1 MHMSLYTTT
10 SLHTLH
16 ANITAV
22 TSFTPCTM
30 GAELSQQYSC
40 THQQSR
46 KYSNL
51 LWRWAGSKLH
61 MEIWKSLTIWMLMQR
76 TIKTITQF
84 CKHWLVGPH
93 SRRKQ
98 KQQQKHP
105 TQANTYPS
113 SLPLPFWMPL
123 LPYPSFLFPSSPPS
137 LLFLY
142 CYSPYMSFLPPS
154 FFKYLFI
161 YLYPT
166 LHILFYVFYSTSL
179 IIYYVLLHLCHPPP
193 YLFIYYLLYHPL
205 AYPMPSPPISH
216 TAYTFLQPSQ
226 WFLVIALAWIT
237 SKRNGPHTYT

>member
-10 SLHTLH
+10 SLHTLY

-61 MEIWKSLTIWMLMQR
+61 MEIWKCLTIWMLMQR

-113 SLPLPFWMPL
+113 SSHSLSGCLSCLTPHSCSLPPPLSLIPL
-123 LPYPSFLFPSSPPS
+123 LLFTIHV
-137 LLFLY
+137 
-142 CYSPYMSFLPPS
+142 LPAP
-154 FFKYLFI
+154 FFF
-161 YLYPT
+161 
-166 LHILFYVFYSTSL
+166 
-179 IIYYVLLHLCHPPP
+179 
-193 YLFIYYLLYHPL
+193 
-205 AYPMPSPPISH
+205 
-216 TAYTFLQPSQ
+216 
-226 WFLVIALAWIT
+226 
-237 SKRNGPHTYT
+237 